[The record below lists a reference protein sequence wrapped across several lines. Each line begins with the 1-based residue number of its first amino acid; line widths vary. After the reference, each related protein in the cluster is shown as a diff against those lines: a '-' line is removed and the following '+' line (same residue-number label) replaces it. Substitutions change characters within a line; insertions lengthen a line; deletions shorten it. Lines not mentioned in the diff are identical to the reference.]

1 MVKFLFVEAFYNKEV
16 QLNEEALALLSKYK
30 KIGLFASVQF
40 VKLDVVKKQLNE
52 KGIEVLTT
60 RAKRTSTENQLLG
73 CDCTPESF
81 EDVKIFSKVDAV
93 LYVGDGMFH
102 PKALLLAQ
110 QDSERKK
117 DVIIFDPISD
127 SVKVLSYT
135 EIEKQKRKYQS
146 NLMSYLSAKRIGV
159 LVSTKTGQQ
168 YLRLAQ
174 QLKRESKK
182 EVYIFV
188 GDSLDLL
195 DLENFNFIDAWVN
208 SACPRIGMDDLVNV
222 SKPLINIG
230 DVLKDSRKK

>member
-16 QLNEEALALLSKYK
+16 KLNEEALALLSKYK

-40 VKLDVVKKQLNE
+40 AKLEIVKKQLAE

-60 RAKRTSTENQLLG
+60 RAKRTSTDNQVLG
-73 CDCTPESF
+73 CDCAPDSF
-81 EDVKIFSKVDAV
+81 EDGEIFSKVDAV

-110 QDSERKK
+110 QDAERKK
-117 DVIIFDPISD
+117 EVIVFDPISD
-127 SVKVLSYT
+127 SAKVLSYS

-188 GDSLDLL
+188 GDSLDML
-195 DLENFNFIDAWVN
+195 DLENYNFIEAWVN
-208 SACPRIGMDDLVNV
+208 TACPRIGMDDIVNITKPLVNI
-222 SKPLINIG
+222 S
-230 DVLKDSRKK
+230 DVLKDSRK